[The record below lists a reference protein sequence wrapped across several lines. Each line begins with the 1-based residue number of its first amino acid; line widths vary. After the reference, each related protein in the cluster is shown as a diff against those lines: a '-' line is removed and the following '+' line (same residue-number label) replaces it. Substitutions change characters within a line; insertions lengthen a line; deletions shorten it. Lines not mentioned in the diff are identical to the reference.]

1 MKSAW
6 GEETPRHATMNQ
18 KWRPFF
24 MNRILGIDCSPQVN
38 KSVLELLGSKVSIQN
53 HPFQEG
59 IPLDGYQMIIL
70 EAGSDQEYNVRQIS
84 SLRYA
89 CNFKNVPI
97 ILMRSTGNRIPSQVY
112 IMAGAN
118 EVLSLSNSPAAC
130 GQILNGY
137 LIPNRKPLQEEWEY
151 LTPFVKNTCNVLET
165 MASMRVQ
172 FQEVYFSNDI
182 KIFGDVSG
190 IMGLSGNAEGTL
202 VVTFYWSLAQKIIAK
217 MMGVEEE
224 KLDAELIHDG
234 VSEIINMI
242 SGSTKREFVG
252 KPYHFEISLPSV
264 VVGSGHQV
272 GHIHDTSIAVLI
284 FSVDSQ
290 YFSLYVCIKPNNKNR

>member
-1 MKSAW
+1 
-6 GEETPRHATMNQ
+6 
-18 KWRPFF
+18 
-24 MNRILGIDCSPQVN
+24 MNRILGIDCSPHIN
-38 KSVLELLGSKVSIQN
+38 KSVIELLGGKVSIHN
-53 HPFQEG
+53 NPFQEG
-59 IPLDGYQMIIL
+59 MSLDEYEMVIL
-70 EAGSDQEYNVRQIS
+70 EAGRDQQYNVQQIR

-89 CNFKNVPI
+89 CNFRNLPI
-97 ILMRSTGNRIPSQVY
+97 ILVRSTRNHIPSQVY
-112 IMAGAN
+112 IMAGAT
-118 EVLSLSNSPAAC
+118 EVLTLSDSPAAC

-165 MASMRVQ
+165 MASLHVE
-172 FQEVYFSNDI
+172 FEDIYFSNGI

-202 VVTFYWSLAQKIIAK
+202 VVTFHWSLAQTIIAK
-217 MMGVEEE
+217 MMGIGED

-252 KPYHFEISLPSV
+252 TPYHFDISLPSV

-272 GHIHDTSIAVLI
+272 GHVHDTSIAVLI
-284 FSVDSQ
+284 FRVGSQ
-290 YFSLYVCIKPNNKNR
+290 YFSLYVCIKPKNKNIRDQ